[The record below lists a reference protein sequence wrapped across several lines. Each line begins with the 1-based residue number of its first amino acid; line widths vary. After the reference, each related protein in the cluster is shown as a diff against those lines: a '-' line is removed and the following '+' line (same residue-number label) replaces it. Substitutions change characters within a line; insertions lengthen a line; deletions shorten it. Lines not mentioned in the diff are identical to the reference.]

1 MARRKTPTRV
11 SDTPPL
17 SSESP
22 VPHALRGSGALSHTL
37 APLAPADLPHLWLLH
52 SDPRTFTLDTI
63 GPLETVD
70 QMQRVLDIWL
80 DSHERDGFGYCAI
93 RKAGSGEFLG
103 VAGLS
108 AMPLGK
114 RWVANT
120 YVRLAPQAWGTG
132 VATDALTTC
141 LREVAALDTVPREA
155 AFITAEHNL
164 PARRLAE
171 RLGFTLSSESDPT
184 ESGAHVVYLLDLHD
198 HT

>member
-1 MARRKTPTRV
+1 M
-11 SDTPPL
+11 SDTPPH
-17 SSESP
+17 SSTSP
-22 VPHALRGSGALSHTL
+22 VPHARRGSGALSHTL
-37 APLAPADLPHLWLLH
+37 DPLTREDLPELWLLH
-52 SDPRTFTLDTI
+52 SDPRVFELDTI

-70 QMQRVLDIWL
+70 QMQRVLDVWIA
-80 DSHERDGFGYCAI
+80 SHERDGFGYCAI
-93 RKAGSGEFLG
+93 REAESGDFLG
-103 VAGLS
+103 IAGLS

-141 LREVAALDTVPREA
+141 LREVAALDTAPHEA
-155 AFITAEHNL
+155 AFITALANH

-184 ESGAHVVYLLDLHD
+184 ESGAHVVYLLDLHG